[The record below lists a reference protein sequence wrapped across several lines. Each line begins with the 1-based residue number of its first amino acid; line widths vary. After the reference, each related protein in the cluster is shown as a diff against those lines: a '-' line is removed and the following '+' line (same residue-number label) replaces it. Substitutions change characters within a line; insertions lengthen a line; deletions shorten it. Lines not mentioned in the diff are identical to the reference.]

1 MHIFLGVFYRNP
13 PARGGCSLRAP
24 GAGSSR
30 PGKGRDGNV
39 PPGSGTPLG
48 NPSVEGT
55 REVTKYPSADPTA
68 AGQTL
73 ITIISVVIVV
83 INSDTA
89 GTRC

>member
-1 MHIFLGVFYRNP
+1 MNIFLGVFYRNP

-55 REVTKYPSADPTA
+55 REVTKYPSGHDIGGPDGGWTD
-68 AGQTL
+68 
-73 ITIISVVIVV
+73 
-83 INSDTA
+83 SDYYY
-89 GTRC
+89 